1 MNTTVS
7 VKGPLAARLQEIA
20 DEEDLTLDELID
32 FILRLYLEGLL
43 DEGEDD
49 PE

>member
-1 MNTTVS
+1 MNTTIS
-7 VKGPLAARLQEIA
+7 VKGPLAARLQEMA
-20 DEEDLTLDELID
+20 DEEDLSLDQLVD

-43 DEGEDD
+43 DGVEDD

>member
-1 MNTTVS
+1 MRTTVL
-7 VKGPLAARLQEIA
+7 VRGPLAERLQLIA

-43 DEGEDD
+43 EEDD
-49 PE
+49 DEDE